1 MPRPTPY
8 YKPTNFPNGITVGA
22 RSTINSGDKIQ
33 AMRLVPITVVDGA
46 AAGTFEMPSGA
57 VVSSYQIDT
66 PVTIPGTPTNT
77 NLRLGSAANGQQYVA
92 DVDVKTQ
99 GVITA
104 TIVYAG
110 RTPATTVYY
119 TVASSG
125 GTAASQD
132 GTVNLRV
139 HYTV

>member
-1 MPRPTPY
+1 MPRQTPI
-8 YKPTNFPNGITVGA
+8 YKPTHFPNGIDVLG
-22 RSTINSGDKIQ
+22 GDKPLSV
-33 AMRLVPITVVDGA
+33 RLVPITIVDGA
-46 AAGTFEMPSGA
+46 AAGTFSMPTGA

-77 NLRLGSAANGQQYVA
+77 NLRLGSGGNGQQYVA

-110 RTPATTVYY
+110 RTPATTVHY